1 MKRLLIADDDA
12 GMRAALEARFQRRGW
27 LVDVA
32 VNGTE
37 ALAKF
42 RAGLHSLVITDV
54 RMPGCDG
61 FELMREVQTSSART
75 AVILLTA
82 YGCVPDAVEAMRNG
96 ACDYLVKPVCFEKL
110 ELAVEQVLR
119 RAEESGKDAETL
131 IGHSPAW
138 EQALD
143 RARQAAATDADVLI
157 EAESGTGKELIARL
171 IHRLSRRKP
180 GPFVALN
187 CAAFPETLLE
197 SELFGHAR
205 GAFTGAVGARPG
217 KFETASGGTLLLD
230 EVGEM
235 PLALQPKLLRAL
247 QEREFDRLGSNQ
259 TVRVDIRVIATSNR
273 PLEAAVGE
281 GRFRADLYYRLN
293 VIPISLPPLR
303 DRAGD
308 IAELAEYFAGL
319 YAAPGNYGAP
329 GTQARLSRELLAR
342 LEEHAWPG
350 NVRELANFVRRAV
363 ALSRG
368 GEIGVEAFDH
378 GKILPPR
385 RPRSPE
391 WKPGLS
397 LGEMERQLFA
407 MTLESTGGNRARA
420 AELLGVSL
428 RTVRNKVREF
438 GLPPRDNYRNDL
450 RSNDPRSNVLRN
462 NKEQPCP

>member
-27 LVDVA
+27 RVDVA
-32 VNGTE
+32 VNGAE
-37 ALAKF
+37 ALEKF

-119 RAEESGKDAETL
+119 RAEEASKDTESL

-180 GPFVALN
+180 GPFIALN

-259 TVRVDIRVIATSNR
+259 TVHVDIRVIATSNR

-319 YAAPGNYGAP
+319 YAAPG
-329 GTQARLSRELLAR
+329 THSRLSRELVAR

-350 NVRELANFVRRAV
+350 NVRELGNFVRRAV

-385 RPRSPE
+385 LLRSPE

-438 GLPPRDNYRNDL
+438 GLPPRNNYRNDL
-450 RSNDPRSNVLRN
+450 PIADPRNNDPRQ